1 MVKTL
6 EVAGHMIGSGHPCFI
21 IAEAGVNHNGS
32 VKTAEELINAAAE
45 AHADAVKFQTFQAD
59 KLVTKSAPK
68 AEYQLE
74 TTPAGQSQ
82 HEMLLKLELSI
93 GVHRHLI
100 AHCAKQELVFLSS
113 PFDEESSDLLE
124 SLGVTAFKIPS
135 GELTNLPFLA
145 HVARKNKPIILS
157 TGMATLAEVEVAVA
171 ALRGAGNAA
180 IILLQCVSNYPA
192 SPADVNLRA
201 MITMAQTFDVPV
213 GYSDHT
219 LGNEV
224 ALAAVALGAC
234 VIEKHFTLD
243 RNLPG
248 PDHKSSLEPE
258 ELRDLVRSVRIVE
271 SALGNGEKN
280 PAPSEANTASI
291 ARKSLVAACDIP
303 ADTELTVEMIVA
315 RRPGTGVS
323 PALRDRIVGRKT
335 RTSIR
340 EGAVLTFE
348 MLS

>member
-6 EVAGHMIGSGHPCFI
+6 EIAGHIIGPDRPCFI

-32 VKTAEELINAAAE
+32 AEMALQCIEAAAQ
-45 AHADAVKFQTFQAD
+45 AGVDAIKFQTFQTD

-68 AEYQLE
+68 AKYQLE
-74 TTPAGQSQ
+74 NTALGESQ
-82 HEMLLKLELSI
+82 YEMLRKLELSV
-93 GVHRHLI
+93 GTHRDLI
-100 AHCAKQELVFLSS
+100 AHCRASGLVFLST
-113 PFDEESSDLLE
+113 PFDEESADLLD
-124 SLGVTAFKIPS
+124 SLGVAAFKIPS

-157 TGMATLAEVEVAVA
+157 TGMATLAEVEAAVA
-171 ALRGAGNAA
+171 ALRGAGNGA
-180 IILLQCVSNYPA
+180 IILLQCVSSYPA
-192 SPADVNLRA
+192 DPADVNLRA

-224 ALAAVALGAC
+224 ALAAAALGASI
-234 VIEKHFTLD
+234 IEKHFTLD
-243 RNLPG
+243 RALPG
-248 PDHKSSLEPE
+248 PDHKASIEPA

-271 SALGNGEKN
+271 SALGDGKKN
-280 PAPSEANTASI
+280 PAPSEANTAMS
-291 ARKSLVAACDIP
+291 ARKSLVAARDIP
-303 ADTELTVEMIVA
+303 ANTALTVEMIAA

-340 EGAVLTFE
+340 EGTVLTLE